1 MNNTGTK
8 IEMSSARDKS
18 LTFLITGRSDS
29 VLRVSLPI
37 IIPMIMDSDPYD
49 SYVFVPPGS
58 ASGFVKSRLRIRI
71 RILPSS
77 SKNS

>member
-37 IIPMIMDSDPYD
+37 IIPMIMDSGPYD
-49 SYVFVPPGS
+49 
-58 ASGFVKSRLRIRI
+58 R
-71 RILPSS
+71 
-77 SKNS
+77 